1 MLNTTE
7 IIQRKLVLD
16 ASGNAIVD
24 TQKYREVGYDVKIA
38 KLIDMDGKEITKF
51 PYYLAPQ
58 KIVWAISEEH
68 IDLTEKSV
76 MAYVSIRTTL
86 CNRGA
91 LALNAGIV
99 DPGYKGLI
107 STAFVN
113 FGKKPVRFDVGDA
126 FLRATFHALSDSSP
140 NIQSLKRDEDY
151 IHEVKSN
158 AEDNFG
164 ETFLN
169 VKSTLKRHH
178 RDALISNL
186 PFYTLLFTGLSF
198 FLALVIAFI
207 GIAFSY
213 FATIRAP
220 KDVRATI
227 QNQDA
232 ILEYLKREDG
242 SRVVKLEKA
251 LIELD
256 CQNSKKVTGSI
267 TQYLNLTLATEKQC
281 VALETPNVE

>member
-1 MLNTTE
+1 MLINDE
-7 IIQRKLVLD
+7 IIQKQLILGADGRVVSDPNFYK
-16 ASGNAIVD
+16 
-24 TQKYREVGYDVKIA
+24 EVGYDLKIT
-38 KLIDMDGKEITKF
+38 KLIDMDGKEVIKF

-68 IDLTEKSV
+68 VDLTRETI
-76 MAYVSIRTTL
+76 MAYVSIRTTF

-91 LALNAGIV
+91 LALNAGII

-113 FGKKPVRFDVGDA
+113 FGKKPVRLDVGDA
-126 FLRATFHALSDSSP
+126 FLRATFHILSESAP
-140 NIQSLKRDEDY
+140 QKINIVDDEDY

-158 AEDNFG
+158 AKDNFG

-169 VKSTLKRHH
+169 IKSTLRRHQ
-178 RDALISNL
+178 REALVSNL
-186 PFYTLLFTGLSF
+186 PFYTLVFTGLSF
-198 FLALVIAFI
+198 FLALIIAFI
-207 GIAFSY
+207 GISFSY

-242 SRVVKLEKA
+242 SRVVKVERGLV
-251 LIELD
+251 ELD
-256 CQNSKKVTGSI
+256 CESSKQTVGGKHHYIDLSF
-267 TQYLNLTLATEKQC
+267 ATEKEC
-281 VALETPNVE
+281 IKLEQANVQ